1 MIISKGGFSMLIRN
15 EESAFLIRLDLGEP
29 ILDSIID
36 LAKKRGIEASFLWG
50 LGAVK
55 DITLGYYD
63 IENKRY
69 IKNGYDGVW
78 ELISLTGN
86 LAATDEGKFVHAH
99 ALLSN
104 SANETIGGHV
114 FTMTTAAT
122 VEIYLIP
129 LKPGLERKYDKTTG
143 LKLLDI

>member
-1 MIISKGGFSMLIRN
+1 MRIRN
-15 EESAFLIRLDLGEP
+15 EENGFLIRLDMGEP
-29 ILDSIID
+29 LLDSIICF
-36 LAKKRGIEASFLWG
+36 AKERSIEAAFLWG

-55 DITLGYYD
+55 DVTLGYYD

-69 IKNGYDGVW
+69 EKNRYDGTL
-78 ELISLTGN
+78 ELVSLTGN
-86 LAATDEGKFVHAH
+86 LARTDEGAFVHAH
-99 ALLSN
+99 AVISN

-114 FTMTTAAT
+114 FSMVTAAT

-129 LKPGLERKYDKTTG
+129 LKPGLSRKHDERTG